1 MASVGDHPVRKGIF
15 TMRETY
21 INVSDYLPIDGSRD
35 VSADIA
41 ALIEQN
47 PNRTLYFPDGTY
59 LLAHP
64 ICTPAEPRRSVDLRL
79 SNYAMLKAA
88 ETWDVSEGAMVKI
101 GGIYPAN
108 DIRTCG
114 SNYGIVGGI
123 IDGSNIAD
131 GISIDSGRESVIR
144 EVSLKHVRI
153 GIHIKWGA
161 NSGSSDAD
169 IMSVNIVGN
178 RALDSV
184 GVLVEGHDNT
194 FTNLRIADV
203 FIGVKLCASGNFLR
217 YLHPLYTLD
226 YTDYQNACGFRD
238 EAGNNWYDYC
248 YSDQFGVGF
257 RNTKTMTSIYNSCYC
272 YWYAARGGTQTAF
285 RADEQFASVLT
296 NFRAD
301 FRPEE
306 IRSILLDVAVPG
318 GKGVFDRLITKP
330 NRIADDAYRA
340 YVKGDII

>member
-1 MASVGDHPVRKGIF
+1 MNN
-15 TMRETY
+15 Y
-21 INVSDYLPIDGSRD
+21 LNVSEYLPIDGSRD
-35 VSADIA
+35 VSADIQQ
-41 ALIEQN
+41 LIEAN

-64 ICTPAEPRRSVDLRL
+64 ICTPADPRRSVDLRL

-88 ETWDVSEGAMVKI
+88 EDWNVEEGAMVRL

-108 DIRTCG
+108 DIRTGG
-114 SNYGIVGGI
+114 SNYGMVGGI
-123 IDGSNIAD
+123 VDGSNVAD
-131 GISIDSGRESVIR
+131 GISIDSGRETVIR
-144 EVSLKHVRI
+144 EVSIKHVRV
-153 GIHIKWGA
+153 GIHIKRGA

-184 GVLVEGHDNT
+184 GVLVEGFDNT

-203 FIGVKLCASGNFLR
+203 FIGVRLCAPGNFLR

-226 YTDYQNACGFRD
+226 YTDYQNSCGFRD
-238 EAGNNWYDYC
+238 ESGNNWYDNC
-248 YSDQFGVGF
+248 YSDQFGIGF

-285 RADEQFASVLT
+285 KADAKFSSVLT

-306 IRSILLDVAVPG
+306 IRSVLLDVAEPG
-318 GKGVFDRLITKP
+318 GKGVFDRLITQP
-330 NRIADDAYRA
+330 GRIADEAYRD

>member
-1 MASVGDHPVRKGIF
+1 MNN
-15 TMRETY
+15 Y
-21 INVSDYLPIDGSRD
+21 INASDHLPIDGSRD
-35 VSADIA
+35 VSADIQR
-41 ALIEQN
+41 LIEAN
-47 PNRTLYFPDGTY
+47 PNRTIYFPDGTY

-64 ICTPAEPRRSVDLRL
+64 ICTPADPRRSVDLRL
-79 SNYAMLKAA
+79 SNYATLKAA
-88 ETWDVSEGAMVKI
+88 EGWNTDEGAMVHL

-114 SNYGIVGGI
+114 SNYGFVGGI

-131 GISIDSGRESVIR
+131 GISIDGGREAVIR
-144 EVSLKHVRI
+144 EVSIKHVRV
-153 GIHIKWGA
+153 GIHIKRGA

-178 RALDSV
+178 RAPDSV
-184 GVLVEGHDNT
+184 GVLVEGYDNT

-203 FIGVKLCASGNFLR
+203 FIGVKLRAAGNFLR

-226 YTDYQNACGFRD
+226 YTDYLNSCGFQD
-238 EAGNNWYDYC
+238 ESGNNWYDNC
-248 YSDQFGVGF
+248 YSDQFGIGF

-285 RADEQFASVLT
+285 KADAQFGSVLT

-301 FRPEE
+301 FRREE
-306 IRSILLDVAVPG
+306 IRSVLLDVAEAG

-330 NRIADDAYRA
+330 ELIADDTYRA

>member
-1 MASVGDHPVRKGIF
+1 MNN
-15 TMRETY
+15 Y
-21 INVSDYLPIDGSRD
+21 INASDHLPIDGSRD
-35 VSADIA
+35 VSADIQR
-41 ALIEQN
+41 LIEAN
-47 PNRTLYFPDGTY
+47 PNRTIYFPDGTY

-64 ICTPAEPRRSVDLRL
+64 ICTPADPRRSVDLRL
-79 SNYAMLKAA
+79 SNYATLKAA
-88 ETWDVSEGAMVKI
+88 EGWNTDEGAMVHL

-114 SNYGIVGGI
+114 SNYGFVGGI

-131 GISIDSGRESVIR
+131 GISIDGGRETVIR
-144 EVSLKHVRI
+144 EVSIKHVRV
-153 GIHIKWGA
+153 GIHIKRCG

-178 RALDSV
+178 RAPDSV
-184 GVLVEGHDNT
+184 GVLVEGYDNT

-203 FIGVKLCASGNFLR
+203 FIGVKLRAAGNFLR

-226 YTDYQNACGFRD
+226 YTDYLNSCGFQD
-238 EAGNNWYDYC
+238 ESGNNWYDNC
-248 YSDQFGVGF
+248 YSDQFGIGF

-285 RADEQFASVLT
+285 KADAQFGSVLT

-301 FRPEE
+301 FRREE
-306 IRSILLDVAVPG
+306 IRSVLLDVAEAG

-330 NRIADDAYRA
+330 ELIADDTYRA

>member
-1 MASVGDHPVRKGIF
+1 MNN
-15 TMRETY
+15 Y
-21 INVSDYLPIDGSRD
+21 INASDHLPIDGSRD
-35 VSADIA
+35 VSADIQR
-41 ALIEQN
+41 LIEAN
-47 PNRTLYFPDGTY
+47 PNRTIYFPDGTY

-64 ICTPAEPRRSVDLRL
+64 ICTPADPSRSVDLRL
-79 SNYAMLKAA
+79 SNYATLKAA
-88 ETWDVSEGAMVKI
+88 EGWNTDEGAMVHL

-114 SNYGIVGGI
+114 SNYGFVGGI

-131 GISIDSGRESVIR
+131 GISIDGGRETVIR
-144 EVSLKHVRI
+144 EVSIKHVRV
-153 GIHIKWGA
+153 GIHIKRGA

-178 RALDSV
+178 RTPDSV
-184 GVLVEGHDNT
+184 GVLVEGYDNT

-203 FIGVKLCASGNFLR
+203 FIGVKLRAAGNFLR

-226 YTDYQNACGFRD
+226 YTDYLNSCGFQD
-238 EAGNNWYDYC
+238 ESGNNWYDNC
-248 YSDQFGVGF
+248 YSDQFGIGF

-285 RADEQFASVLT
+285 KADAQFGSVLT

-301 FRPEE
+301 FRREE
-306 IRSILLDVAVPG
+306 IRSVLLDVAEAG

-330 NRIADDAYRA
+330 ELIADDTYRA

>member
-1 MASVGDHPVRKGIF
+1 MNN
-15 TMRETY
+15 Y
-21 INVSDYLPIDGSRD
+21 INASDHLPIDGSRD
-35 VSADIA
+35 VSADIQR
-41 ALIEQN
+41 LIEAN
-47 PNRTLYFPDGTY
+47 PNRTIYFPDGIY

-64 ICTPAEPRRSVDLRL
+64 ICTPADPRRSVDLRL
-79 SNYAMLKAA
+79 SNYATLKAA
-88 ETWDVSEGAMVKI
+88 EGWNTDEGAMVHL

-114 SNYGIVGGI
+114 SNYGFVGGI

-131 GISIDSGRESVIR
+131 GISIDGGRETVIR
-144 EVSLKHVRI
+144 EVSIKHVRV
-153 GIHIKWGA
+153 GIHIKRGA

-178 RALDSV
+178 RAPDSV
-184 GVLVEGHDNT
+184 GVLVEGYDNT

-203 FIGVKLCASGNFLR
+203 FIGVKLRAAGNFLR

-226 YTDYQNACGFRD
+226 YTDYLNSCGFQD
-238 EAGNNWYDYC
+238 ESGNNWYDNC
-248 YSDQFGVGF
+248 YSDQFGIGF

-285 RADEQFASVLT
+285 KADAQFGSVLT

-301 FRPEE
+301 FRREE
-306 IRSILLDVAVPG
+306 IRSVLLDVAEAG

-330 NRIADDAYRA
+330 ELIADDTYRA

>member
-1 MASVGDHPVRKGIF
+1 MNN
-15 TMRETY
+15 Y
-21 INVSDYLPIDGSRD
+21 INASDHLPIDGSRD
-35 VSADIA
+35 VSADIQR
-41 ALIEQN
+41 LIEAN
-47 PNRTLYFPDGTY
+47 PNHTIYFPDGTY

-64 ICTPAEPRRSVDLRL
+64 ICTPADPRRSVDLRL
-79 SNYAMLKAA
+79 SNYATLKAA
-88 ETWDVSEGAMVKI
+88 EGWNTDEGAMVHL

-114 SNYGIVGGI
+114 SNYGFVGGI

-131 GISIDSGRESVIR
+131 GISIDGGRETVIR
-144 EVSLKHVRI
+144 EVSIKHVRV
-153 GIHIKWGA
+153 GIHIKRGA

-178 RALDSV
+178 RTPDSV
-184 GVLVEGHDNT
+184 GVLVEGYDNT

-203 FIGVKLCASGNFLR
+203 FIGVKLRAAGNFLR

-226 YTDYQNACGFRD
+226 YTDYLNSCGFQD
-238 EAGNNWYDYC
+238 ESGNNWYDNC
-248 YSDQFGVGF
+248 YSDQFGIGF

-285 RADEQFASVLT
+285 KADAQFGSVLT

-301 FRPEE
+301 FRREE
-306 IRSILLDVAVPG
+306 IRSVLLDVAEAG

-330 NRIADDAYRA
+330 ELIADDTYRA

>member
-1 MASVGDHPVRKGIF
+1 MNN
-15 TMRETY
+15 Y
-21 INVSDYLPIDGSRD
+21 INASDHLPIDGSRD
-35 VSADIA
+35 VSADIQR
-41 ALIEQN
+41 LIEAN
-47 PNRTLYFPDGTY
+47 PNRTIYFPDGTY

-64 ICTPAEPRRSVDLRL
+64 ICTPADPRRSVDLRL
-79 SNYAMLKAA
+79 SNYATLKAA
-88 ETWDVSEGAMVKI
+88 EGWNTDEGAMVHL

-114 SNYGIVGGI
+114 SNYGFVGGI

-131 GISIDSGRESVIR
+131 GISIDGGRETVIR
-144 EVSLKHVRI
+144 EVSIKHVRV
-153 GIHIKWGA
+153 GIHIKRGA

-178 RALDSV
+178 RAPDSV
-184 GVLVEGHDNT
+184 GVLVEGYDNT

-203 FIGVKLCASGNFLR
+203 FIGVKLRAAGNFLR

-226 YTDYQNACGFRD
+226 YTDYLNSCGFQD
-238 EAGNNWYDYC
+238 ESGNNWYDNC
-248 YSDQFGVGF
+248 YSDQFGIGF

-285 RADEQFASVLT
+285 KADAQFGSVLT

-301 FRPEE
+301 FRREE
-306 IRSILLDVAVPG
+306 IRSVLLDVAEAG

-330 NRIADDAYRA
+330 ELIADDTYRA